1 MYCSNNYLH
10 QYKVTT
16 LISGS
21 GLEQSYVQWFSLGVD
36 LPPEGLFQG
45 IRGGAVLPG
54 SNYSNPD
61 PKSDYKIVI
70 FNVLSGI
77 SKQIFFGPLGLIWF
91 TN

>member
-1 MYCSNNYLH
+1 M
-10 QYKVTT
+10 
-16 LISGS
+16 
-21 GLEQSYVQWFSLGVD
+21 
-36 LPPEGLFQG
+36 
-45 IRGGAVLPG
+45 LPG